1 MIAKRN
7 WMPKSATVAEGH
19 AEPPTL
25 IDASALIALLG
36 AEPAAGEVQEILSR
50 GAAMTTLNLA
60 EAIDRLKRRH
70 DLEIGQTRP
79 VVEGLLVKSLMLLP
93 LGPAQA
99 WRAGEIRAA
108 HYHRTRCPIS
118 LADAVLV
125 ASAPPDGRIAS
136 SDGPLL
142 AVATSEGIGT
152 SVLPDSQGR
161 RAVPDVRAPDRVG
174 HGLPFHHGSCRGSTH
189 QASGR

>member
-1 MIAKRN
+1 
-7 WMPKSATVAEGH
+7 MPKSATASDATESS
-19 AEPPTL
+19 ATTL

-36 AEPAAGEVQEILSR
+36 AEPAAGEVQEMLKG

-60 EAIDRLKRRH
+60 EAIDRLKRRY
-70 DLEIGQTRP
+70 DLAVEQTRP
-79 VVEGLLVKSLMLLP
+79 VIEGLLAKNLMLLP

-108 HYHRTRCPIS
+108 HYHRSRCPIS

-125 ASAPPDGRIAS
+125 ASAPTGGRIAS

-142 AVATSEGIGT
+142 TVAAGEGIAT
-152 SVLPDSQGR
+152 AALPDSQGR
-161 RAVPDVRAPDRVG
+161 RASVR
-174 HGLPFHHGSCRGSTH
+174 
-189 QASGR
+189 

>member
-1 MIAKRN
+1 
-7 WMPKSATVAEGH
+7 MPKSATATDAPESPAG
-19 AEPPTL
+19 TL

-36 AEPAAGEVQEILSR
+36 AEPAAGEVQEMLNR

-60 EAIDRLKRRH
+60 EAIDRLKRRY
-70 DLEIGQTRP
+70 DLGVERTRP
-79 VVEGLLVKSLMLLP
+79 VIEGLLAKSLMLLP

-108 HYHRTRCPIS
+108 YYHRSRCPIS

-125 ASAPPDGRIAS
+125 ASAPAGGRIAS

-142 AVATSEGIGT
+142 SVAASEGLAIAA
-152 SVLPDSQGR
+152 LPDSRGR
-161 RAVPDVRAPDRVG
+161 RASVR
-174 HGLPFHHGSCRGSTH
+174 
-189 QASGR
+189 